1 MTTGARATQSRTPPR
16 AQLAILMLDVVVI
29 HIRQHREVGTVEAQ
43 VLKRLACSADVMR
56 TLAAPCAAISQAGNT
71 RAHNE
76 ARIRTSRFQDVRD
89 HRGGRCLAVRAG
101 HTNLRLVRAEQG
113 EAFRASQDPQ
123 TALSRFNQFRVL
135 RWNRIAD
142 HRHLR
147 CADVI
152 GVVFRKNL
160 DAERGEMLQLRR
172 LLQIAPAD
180 LPLQTN
186 EIFGHRAHA
195 VAADADNVDAS
206 GMLGRCA
213 VI

>member
-1 MTTGARATQSRTPPR
+1 
-16 AQLAILMLDVVVI
+16 MLDVVVI

-43 VLKRLACSADVMR
+43 VLKRLACFRHIMR
-56 TLAAPCAAISQAGNT
+56 TLAVLCAAISQAGNT

-101 HTNLRLVRAEQG
+101 YTNLRLFRAEQG
-113 EAFRASQDPQ
+113 EAFRTSQDPQ

-135 RWNRIAD
+135 RRNRIAH

-147 CADVI
+147 CADVT

-172 LLQIAPAD
+172 LLQIAPLTCRCRLTRYSATALMP
-180 LPLQTN
+180 LPPMPTMWMRAGNARSLRRHLNTAQ
-186 EIFGHRAHA
+186 IFRQAVRHPSRAA
-195 VAADADNVDAS
+195 P
-206 GMLGRCA
+206 
-213 VI
+213 